1 MHGTT
6 TLDVEVTNISR
17 HCLWIL
23 LGDEELPVAFS
34 DFPWFRT
41 ARIDQI
47 LAVSRPTED
56 HLYWPELDIDI
67 SVASIRNP
75 ADFPCI
81 SQKSAQS

>member
-1 MHGTT
+1 MPGAA
-6 TLDVEVTNISR
+6 TLEAEVTSISQ
-17 HCLWIL
+17 HCIWIL
-23 LGDEELPVAFS
+23 LGDEELAIAFS
-34 DFPWFRT
+34 DFPWFKS

-75 ADFPCI
+75 GDFPCV
-81 SQKSAQS
+81 SKKPV